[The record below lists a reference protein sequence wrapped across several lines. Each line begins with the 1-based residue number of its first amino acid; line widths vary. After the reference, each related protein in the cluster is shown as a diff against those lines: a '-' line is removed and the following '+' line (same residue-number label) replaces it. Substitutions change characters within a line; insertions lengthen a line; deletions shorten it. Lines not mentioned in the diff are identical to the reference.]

1 MAHLAFRGRLYADQ
15 VSPRRLR
22 GDEFHGQIFDRN
34 QGKCGTKSF
43 STSDQIDCLRGEI
56 AKEWGKISGRGDKSL
71 TCDTYSRTS

>member
-34 QGKCGTKSF
+34 QGKCGTKSGTKSF
-43 STSDQIDCLRGEI
+43 STWDPNRLF
-56 AKEWGKISGRGDKSL
+56 ARGDRERVGENQWSG
-71 TCDTYSRTS
+71 